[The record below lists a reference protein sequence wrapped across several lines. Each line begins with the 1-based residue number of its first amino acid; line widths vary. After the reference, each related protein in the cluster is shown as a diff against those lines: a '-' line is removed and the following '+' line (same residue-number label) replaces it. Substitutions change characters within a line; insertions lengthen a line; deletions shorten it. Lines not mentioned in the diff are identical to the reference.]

1 MTPKEKYRQICR
13 EAGATGLVLLL
24 LIIMWCVLGFGLPGS
39 DTLIFGLP
47 LWAVAGTVGI
57 WLLAI
62 FLTFILVKFIFKD
75 MALSQPFDKNYIEK
89 ETKE

>member
-24 LIIMWCVLGFGLPGS
+24 LIVLWCVLGFGLS
-39 DTLIFGLP
+39 ASEVTVLGLP
-47 LWAVAGTVGI
+47 LWALTGTVGF

-62 FLTFILVKFIFKD
+62 LLTFILVKFVFKD
-75 MALSQPFDKNYIEK
+75 MALTKPFVKSDKE
-89 ETKE
+89 

>member
-24 LIIMWCVLGFGLPGS
+24 LIVLWCVLGFGLS
-39 DTLIFGLP
+39 ASEVMVLGLP
-47 LWAVAGTVGI
+47 LWALAGTVGI

-62 FLTFILVKFIFKD
+62 LLTFILVKFVLKD
-75 MALSQPFDKNYIEK
+75 MALTKPFVKSDKE
-89 ETKE
+89 

>member
-13 EAGATGLVLLL
+13 EAGATGLVLA
-24 LIIMWCVLGFGLPGS
+24 LIIVLWCVLGFGLSGS
-39 DTLIFGLP
+39 EVMVLGLP

-62 FLTFILVKFIFKD
+62 LLTFILVKFVLKD
-75 MALSQPFDKNYIEK
+75 MALSKPFVKSYK
-89 ETKE
+89 E

>member
-13 EAGATGLVLLL
+13 EAGATGLVLA
-24 LIIMWCVLGFGLPGS
+24 LIIVLWCVLGFGLSGS
-39 DTLIFGLP
+39 EVMVLGLP

-62 FLTFILVKFIFKD
+62 LLTFILVNIV
-75 MALSQPFDKNYIEK
+75 L
-89 ETKE
+89 

>member
-24 LIIMWCVLGFGLPGS
+24 LIIMWCLLGFGLSGS
-39 DTLIFGLP
+39 NVMIFGLP
-47 LWAVAGTVGI
+47 LWAVAGTLGI

-62 FLTFILVKFIFKD
+62 ALTFILVKFIFKD
-75 MALSQPFDKNYIEK
+75 MSLAQPFDKKYK
-89 ETKE
+89 ED

>member
-13 EAGATGLVLLL
+13 EAGATGLVLA
-24 LIIMWCVLGFGLPGS
+24 LIIVLWCVLGFGLSGS
-39 DTLIFGLP
+39 EVMVLGLP

-62 FLTFILVKFIFKD
+62 LLTFILVKFVFKD
-75 MALSQPFDKNYIEK
+75 MSLSQPFVKNGK
-89 ETKE
+89 E